1 MGNTA
6 IVGINWGDEGKGRI
20 TANTETPPQDLLLR
34 RGSLYAETA
43 ENLGLT
49 VIRK

>member
-1 MGNTA
+1 MPAAA
-6 IVGINWGDEGKGRI
+6 IRPLLPLPLQEARI
-20 TANTETPPQDLLLR
+20 TANTETPPQNLLLR